1 MAKNKSELMAMKVAE
16 LKQVCKEGGIAH
28 YKGKNCFTKVEL
40 VEAILRAEENVEDNT
55 SSATDEIKTDNHD
68 VEAVSNKKQAAASI
82 DMEQKMPYIEQAAI
96 GTIIAFRLPNG
107 KVKSAKIIKKSTKNR
122 RFMVE
127 TEYNAQYVVD
137 YDNVVWVR
145 TGNRWPRG
153 VYKLLKG
160 LVGDEKE
167 A

>member
-1 MAKNKSELMAMKVAE
+1 MAKNTSDLIAMKVAE
-16 LKQVCKEGGIAH
+16 LKQMRKEGGIRH
-28 YKGKNCFTKVEL
+28 YNGKNCFKKIEL
-40 VEAILRAEENVEDNT
+40 VEAILRAEGKVEDDIE
-55 SSATDEIKTDNHD
+55 SAKDEIENDDHD
-68 VEAVSNKKQAAASI
+68 AEAVSNKKHTAAII

-107 KVKSAKIIKKSTKNR
+107 KVKSAKIIKRSTKNR

-127 TEYNAQYVVD
+127 TEYNAQYVVE

-145 TGNRWPRG
+145 TGDRWPRG

-160 LVGDEKE
+160 LVGDEAE

>member
-1 MAKNKSELMAMKVAE
+1 MAKNTSDLMVMKVTE
-16 LKQVCKEGGIAH
+16 LKQICKEGGIKH
-28 YKGKNCFTKVEL
+28 YNGKNCFKKIEL
-40 VEAILRAEENVEDNT
+40 VEAILRAEGKVEDDIE
-55 SSATDEIKTDNHD
+55 SAKDETKNDDHD
-68 VEAVSNKKQAAASI
+68 AEAVSNKKHTAAII

-107 KVKSAKIIKKSTKNR
+107 KVKSAKIIKRSTKNR

-127 TEYNAQYVVD
+127 TEYNAQYVVE

-145 TGNRWPRG
+145 TGDRWPRG

-160 LVGDEKE
+160 LVGDEAE

>member
-1 MAKNKSELMAMKVAE
+1 MAKNTSDLMAMKVAE
-16 LKQVCKEGGIAH
+16 LKQMCKEGGIKH
-28 YKGKNCFTKVEL
+28 YKGKTCFTKIEM
-40 VEAILRAEENVEDNT
+40 VEAILRAEGKVEDDIR
-55 SSATDEIKTDNHD
+55 SAKDETKNDNHD
-68 VEAVSNKKQAAASI
+68 AEAVSNKKHTAAII

-127 TEYNAQYVVD
+127 TEYNAQYVVE

-145 TGNRWPRG
+145 TGDRWPRG

-160 LVGDEKE
+160 LVGDETE

>member
-1 MAKNKSELMAMKVAE
+1 MVSKSDLMAMKVAE
-16 LKQVCKEGGIAH
+16 LKQMCKEGGIRH

-40 VEAILRAEENVEDNT
+40 VEAILRAEEKVEDDIQ
-55 SSATDEIKTDNHD
+55 SATDENKTDDQN
-68 VEAVSNKKQAAASI
+68 VEAVSNKKHTATVI
-82 DMEQKMPYIEQAAI
+82 DMEQKLPYIEQAAI

>member
-1 MAKNKSELMAMKVAE
+1 MANNKNDLMAMKVAE
-16 LKQVCKEGGIAH
+16 LKQMCKEGGIPH
-28 YKGKNCFTKVEL
+28 YKGKNCFTKIEL
-40 VEAILRAEENVEDNT
+40 VEAILRAEENVEVDT
-55 SSATDEIKTDNHD
+55 QSATDEIKIDDHNA
-68 VEAVSNKKQAAASI
+68 EAVPNKKQTAADV
-82 DMEQKMPYIEQAAI
+82 DMEQKMPYIEQAAL

-107 KVKSAKIIKKSTKNR
+107 KVKSAKIVKKSTKNR

-160 LVGDEKE
+160 LVGDEEK

>member
-1 MAKNKSELMAMKVAE
+1 MAKNTSDLMAMKVAE
-16 LKQVCKEGGIAH
+16 LKQICKEGGIKH
-28 YKGKNCFTKVEL
+28 YKGKNCFKKIEL
-40 VEAILRAEENVEDNT
+40 VEAILRAEENVEDNKQ
-55 SSATDEIKTDNHD
+55 SAKDETKNDNYD
-68 VEAVSNKKQAAASI
+68 AEAVSNKKHTAAII

-107 KVKSAKIIKKSTKNR
+107 KVKSAKVIKKSTKNR
-122 RFMVE
+122 RFMAE

-145 TGNRWPRG
+145 TGTRWPRG

>member
-1 MAKNKSELMAMKVAE
+1 MAKNTSDLMAMKVAE
-16 LKQVCKEGGIAH
+16 LKQMCKEGGIRH
-28 YKGKNCFTKVEL
+28 YNGKNCFKKIEL
-40 VEAILRAEENVEDNT
+40 VEAISRAEGKVEDDIR
-55 SSATDEIKTDNHD
+55 SAKDETKNDNHD
-68 VEAVSNKKQAAASI
+68 AEAVSNKKHTAAII

-122 RFMVE
+122 RLMVE
-127 TEYNAQYVVD
+127 TEYNAQYVVE

-145 TGNRWPRG
+145 TGDRWPRG

-160 LVGDEKE
+160 LVGDEAE
-167 A
+167 V